1 MRHWRLGRLP
11 ITSGT
16 RTIAQ
21 STCAASALHE
31 IADAGRRVRA
41 AQRGHRSFTEHRE
54 MTGAMTWA
62 WLLQGSV
69 ALGDTI
75 YTKEIQAA
83 PSMFERVAGVASGL
97 LTIAFLVFV
106 VAAVPAMW
114 NFRKSYRR
122 VNHLL
127 ERIYGDINPIMR
139 HASNIADNVDYV
151 TTAIRTD
158 IQQLNATIATANQR
172 LQEAIASTEHRLR
185 DMSALLSVVQEEAE
199 QMFVST
205 ASTVRGVRRGASA
218 LSRNGGGPKFARHEE
233 DDLESPELDDEADIE
248 EEMIDGD
255 ERNAST
261 AEDDAA
267 RPRVRPRAGR
277 GRGRPRTAG

>member
-1 MRHWRLGRLP
+1 MWALLVQ
-11 ITSGT
+11 GT
-16 RTIAQ
+16 T
-21 STCAASALHE
+21 T
-31 IADAGRRVRA
+31 
-41 AQRGHRSFTEHRE
+41 
-54 MTGAMTWA
+54 
-62 WLLQGSV
+62 V
-69 ALGDTI
+69 ADTI
-75 YTKEIQAA
+75 YTKQIQAA

-106 VAAVPAMW
+106 VTAVPALW

-151 TTAIRTD
+151 STAIRTD
-158 IQQLNATIATANQR
+158 IQQLHATIATANQR
-172 LQEAIASTEHRLR
+172 LQEAMAATEHRLR

-205 ASTVRGVRRGASA
+205 ASTVRGVRHGASE
-218 LSRNGGGPKFARHEE
+218 LSGNGGGPKFARHDE
-233 DDLESPELDDEADIE
+233 DDLGDPELDDEADID

-255 ERNAST
+255 ERNASP

-267 RPRVRPRAGR
+267 RPRVRPRAAR

>member
-1 MRHWRLGRLP
+1 MRSP
-11 ITSGT
+11 TP
-16 RTIAQ
+16 
-21 STCAASALHE
+21 AAGA
-31 IADAGRRVRA
+31 RA
-41 AQRGHRSFTEHRE
+41 AQRGYRSFTEHRA

-62 WLLQGSV
+62 WLVQGSV

-75 YTKEIQAA
+75 YTKQIQAA

-158 IQQLNATIATANQR
+158 IQQLNATITTANQR
-172 LQEAIASTEHRLR
+172 LQEAMAATEHRLR

-205 ASTVRGVRRGASA
+205 ASTVRGVQHGASA
-218 LSRNGGGPKFARHEE
+218 LSRNGGGPKFARQDD
-233 DDLESPELDDEADIE
+233 DDLGSPELDDEADID

-255 ERNAST
+255 ERNAPT